1 MNLESLKFFYE
12 VVKAGSITN
21 VAKSAH
27 ISQSALSQQ
36 LNKLETELS
45 EELLIRSNKGVTLT
59 RTGEVVYK
67 FAENIMRTYDEML
80 YEIDATKKSDTLIKV
95 AACSS
100 IADYA
105 IPCTLV
111 LANREFPNHKY
122 ELFSRNSAD
131 IASDVANNIFDI
143 GFSYITDKNINNGE
157 IVSIKT
163 GANNIILIGKNVP
176 SNPDTMTAEQL
187 LDACVITFTGKN
199 EIDDI
204 LMKNLRKLG
213 YDSANLNCHMEVQG
227 IEGAKTMISRN
238 YGIAFLPYISVKE
251 ELYKK
256 EFKEITVPGFDLNLE
271 MLLMFKKNHSKHVE
285 EFISWFLKNGS
296 RSFC

>member
-59 RTGEVVYK
+59 KAGEVVYK

-80 YEIDATKKSDTLIKV
+80 YEINASKNSEALIKV

-111 LANREFPNHKY
+111 LANREYPNHKY
-122 ELFSRNSAD
+122 ELFSRSSAD

-143 GFSYITDKNINNGE
+143 GFSYITDSIKSNNE
-157 IVSIKT
+157 IISIKT
-163 GANNIILIGKNVP
+163 GANNIILVGKNIP

-187 LDACVITFTGKN
+187 IDACVITFTGKN

-204 LMKNLRKLG
+204 LRKNLRKLG
-213 YDSANLNCHMEVQG
+213 YDNVNLNCHMEVEG
-227 IEGAKTMISRN
+227 IEGAKMMISRN
-238 YGIAFLPYISVKE
+238 YGIAFLPYIAVKE

-256 EFKEITVPGFDLNLE
+256 EFKEITVPGFDLNLD
-271 MLLMFKKNHSKHVE
+271 MLLMFKKTHSTHVE

>member
-1 MNLESLKFFYE
+1 MNLESLKFFFE

-21 VAKSAH
+21 VAKSGH

-36 LNKLETELS
+36 LTRLETELN
-45 EELLIRSNKGVTLT
+45 EKLLIRSNKGVSLT
-59 RTGEVVYK
+59 RAGEVVYK
-67 FAENIMRTYDEML
+67 FSENIIRTYDEML
-80 YEIDATKKSDTLIKV
+80 YELDSLKKSESLIKV
-95 AACSS
+95 AACRS

-111 LANREFPNHKY
+111 LANREFPDHKY

-143 GFSYITDKNINNGE
+143 GFSYITEVNKASSE
-157 IVSIKT
+157 VVSIKT
-163 GANNIILIGKNVP
+163 GANNIILVGKNVP
-176 SNPDTMTAEQL
+176 SNPDTMSPEQL

-204 LMKNLRKLG
+204 LKKNFKKLG
-213 YDSANLNCHMEVQG
+213 YDNSNLNCHMEVEG
-227 IEGAKTMISRN
+227 IEGAKMMISRN
-238 YGIAFLPYISVKE
+238 YGIAFLPYIAVKE

-256 EFKEITVPGFDLNLE
+256 EFKEITVPGFDLNLD
-271 MLLMFKKNHSKHVE
+271 MLLMFKKNHSTHVE

>member
-1 MNLESLKFFYE
+1 MNLESLKFFFE

-21 VAKSAH
+21 VAKSGH

-36 LNKLETELS
+36 LNRLETELN
-45 EELLIRSNKGVTLT
+45 EKLLIRSNKGVTLT
-59 RTGEVVYK
+59 RAGEVVYK
-67 FAENIMRTYDEML
+67 FSENIIRTYDEML
-80 YEIDATKKSDTLIKV
+80 YELDSLKKSESLIKV
-95 AACSS
+95 AACRS

-111 LANREFPNHKY
+111 LANREYPDHKY

-143 GFSYITDKNINNGE
+143 GFSYITEVNKASSE
-157 IVSIKT
+157 VVSIKT
-163 GANNIILIGKNVP
+163 GANNIILVGKNVP
-176 SNPDTMTAEQL
+176 SNPDTMSPEQL

-204 LMKNLRKLG
+204 LKKNFKKLG
-213 YDSANLNCHMEVQG
+213 YDNSNLNCHMEVEG
-227 IEGAKTMISRN
+227 IEGAKMMISRN
-238 YGIAFLPYISVKE
+238 YGIAFLPYIAVKE

-256 EFKEITVPGFDLNLE
+256 EFKEITVPGFDLNLD
-271 MLLMFKKNHSKHVE
+271 MLLMFKKNHSTHVE